1 MADYFEHVQ
10 WAVTF
15 ADLVPSGGDHLGPSL
30 AINVDNF
37 TVEEIR
43 MALKTLSTGKAP
55 GGDGV
60 PPEFWKVLL

>member
-10 WAVTF
+10 LAVVF

-37 TVEEIR
+37 TLEEMR
-43 MALKTLSTGKAP
+43 MVLKALPTGKAP
-55 GGDGV
+55 GGDGA
-60 PPEFWKVLL
+60 PPEF